1 MKIKNKK
8 ASIFVY
14 VLILINVSLIIW
26 YVVYNNTYILNN
38 NIDIWRNSEE
48 VFSVLSDKWNIAI
61 ESVRQYNSNGWW
73 FSDLISC
80 PQNITMSWSTN
91 RTEWISSEMRYD
103 FWTIYCSFTYNWE
116 EVRLFFNPDTTDFT
130 RVYYNWEL
138 RDIVNDFFY
147 NEWVVSWLWPT
158 NIDSTNT
165 TEWNSWAQNP
175 DRIFDWNENTQY
187 LSRRVNRP
195 KLTLG
200 LWSPKTISKV
210 IINKKANNWANFWNN
225 WNLIFTDDTWSTT
238 TVWVTWVR
246 NREVV
251 EVNFSYGNLNL
262 APWATWITSL
272 TVEAIWNN
280 MFLDIVSIQIF
291 EWGGTGEEY
300 WFTESEFTDSDN
312 TYMSFDSSWI
322 WWNDNIDDNMN
333 SDNYRSTSTQSIS
346 YPWDHLDDDV
356 YPRLTFFW
364 SVPPNSTEFYNIFWN
379 NHITNDMIA
388 WNFHN
393 DDDPLIAAK
402 IWDVTRWFLFLDV
415 FTFWWDLDYDIK
427 IIQFDRDAYKDR
439 FTLLPTAVY
448 ETSWVNQ
455 NYWYIQLNWNTMS
468 LSPYKTWNEFEFNFE
483 DNDYSLYLTNR
494 IWENL
499 AYKLTWEERPNVW
512 TWPSSSWNLNEKW
525 RAIYINP
532 IDDSKPW
539 LIEVIANH
547 IIAWWDK
554 NYIWENFLMVWSK

>member
-14 VLILINVSLIIW
+14 ILILVNISLIIW
-26 YVVYNNTYILNN
+26 YVIYNNTYILNN

-61 ESVRQYNSNGWW
+61 DSVRQYNSNWGG

-91 RTEWISSEMRYD
+91 RTESMSSEMRYD

-116 EVRLFFNPDTTDFT
+116 EVRIFFNPDNTDFT

-138 RDIVNDFFY
+138 RDILNGSFTKWSQLSLSVNDNTPSHSRWF
-147 NEWVVSWLWPT
+147 PAT
-158 NIDSTNT
+158 NSLNYD
-165 TEWNSWAQNP
+165 NSNY
-175 DRIFDWNENTQY
+175 I
-187 LSRRVNRP
+187 SRRVSNAFIEYSLNTPTKIHSLELFFTNIRAANYWNQWTVSFLDSSRNP
-195 KLTLG
+195 IFTTTLTWLT
-200 LWSPKTISKV
+200 SKTYEE
-210 IINKKANNWANFWNN
+210 IILPYASYSNSNDIRFIRINSTWNN
-225 WNLIFTDDTWSTT
+225 HFLDLRFVRVFWLDVISTDDISIDS
-238 TVWVTWVR
+238 
-246 NREVV
+246 
-251 EVNFSYGNLNL
+251 NFN
-262 APWATWITSL
+262 
-272 TVEAIWNN
+272 
-280 MFLDIVSIQIF
+280 
-291 EWGGTGEEY
+291 
-300 WFTESEFTDSDN
+300 DSDN
-312 TYMSFDSSWI
+312 TYLSFTSDGI
-322 WWNDNIDDNMN
+322 GWWDNIDDNMN
-333 SDNYRSTSTQSIS
+333 SDNYRSTSTWSIS
-346 YPWDHLDDDV
+346 YPWGHLDDDV

-364 SVPPNSTEFYNIFWN
+364 SIPPNNTEFYNIFWN
-379 NHITNDMIA
+379 NHITNDMID

-393 DDDPLIAAK
+393 DDDPLIVAK
-402 IWDVTRWFLFLDV
+402 IWDVTEWFLFLDV

-468 LSPYKTWNEFEFNFE
+468 LNPYKTWNEFEFNFAE
-483 DNDYSLYLTNR
+483 HDYSLYLTNR

-499 AYKLTWEERPNVW
+499 AYKLTWEERPDGW

-539 LIEVIANH
+539 VIEVIANH

>member
-14 VLILINVSLIIW
+14 VLILINISLIIW

-61 ESVRQYNSNGWW
+61 DSVRQYNSNWGW
-73 FSDLISC
+73 FTDFISC

-91 RTEWISSEMRYD
+91 RVEWLSSEMRYN
-103 FWTIYCSFTYNWE
+103 FGTVYCYFEYNWDG
-116 EVRLFFNPDTTDFT
+116 VRLFFDPDTVEFQ
-130 RVYYNWEL
+130 RAFYKWEL
-138 RDIVNDFFY
+138 R
-147 NEWVVSWLWPT
+147 
-158 NIDSTNT
+158 NI
-165 TEWNSWAQNP
+165 WNSSFLKWSELPLSISNSTTRRSSSYDSSNSLINNSSEYHSSRTSNAFIEYSINP
-175 DRIFDWNENTQY
+175 ATKIHSLELFKTTQ
-187 LSRRVNRP
+187 
-195 KLTLG
+195 
-200 LWSPKTISKV
+200 WST
-210 IINKKANNWANFWNN
+210 FWNQWSVSFLDSSRN
-225 WNLIFTDDTWSTT
+225 VIFS
-238 TVWVTWVR
+238 
-246 NREVV
+246 
-251 EVNFSYGNLNL
+251 
-262 APWATWITSL
+262 TSL
-272 TVEAIWNN
+272 TWLNSKTYEEIILPYASYSNSNDIRFIRISSSWNN
-280 MFLDIVSIQIF
+280 HHLNLRFVRVFWLNVISFDDFWIDSNF
-291 EWGGTGEEY
+291 W
-300 WFTESEFTDSDN
+300 DSDN
-312 TYMSFDSSWI
+312 TYLSFTWDWI
-322 WWNDNIDDNMN
+322 WWWDNIDDNMN
-333 SDNYRSTSTQSIS
+333 SDNYRSTSTWSIS
-346 YPWDHLDDDV
+346 YPWDFLDDDIV
-356 YPRLTFFW
+356 PRLTFFW

-379 NHITNDMIA
+379 NHITNTMVD

-393 DDDPLIAAK
+393 DDDPLITAK

-415 FTFWWDLDYDIK
+415 FTFWWNLDYDIK

-468 LSPYKTWNEFEFNFE
+468 LSPYKTWNEFEFNFSE
-483 DNDYSLYLTNR
+483 HDYSIYLTNR

-499 AYKLTWEERPNVW
+499 AYKLSWEERPNVW
-512 TWPSSSWNLNEKW
+512 TWPSSSWDLNEKW
-525 RAIYINP
+525 REIYINP

-539 LIEVIANH
+539 VIEVIANH